1 MDCEHT
7 LATVSDDELLRR
19 LIELL
24 KHTRRAEADLV
35 AHIGEVDARRLFARE
50 AFPSMF
56 AYCIDVLHLSEA
68 EAYLRITA
76 ARAAREHPLL
86 LDMLADGR
94 LHLSG
99 IGKLAPHLT
108 PANRD
113 SLLQRATGKTKRQ
126 IEELTAEIAPRPDV
140 PPVMRKLPARTPG
153 RGPEVGRENRE
164 EPRSATL
171 PGPARSSTPLDAV
184 ASSVTSGPPS
194 VVVAL
199 AHPDTSAVTGTSGD
213 AGAPSVI
220 GSSTTIGC
228 PTAWAEIEA

>member
-153 RGPEVGRENRE
+153 RGPEVAGRTVRNPVPQLCPGLPALQLRWTQSLQALHQVR
-164 EPRSATL
+164 PRWSRPSHIPIRVQLQGRA
-171 PGPARSSTPLDAV
+171 GTPV
-184 ASSVTSGPPS
+184 HRASSARVPPS
-194 VVVAL
+194 GAL
-199 AHPDTSAVTGTSGD
+199 RRGRR
-213 AGAPSVI
+213 
-220 GSSTTIGC
+220 
-228 PTAWAEIEA
+228 